1 MISLTG
7 DKASVN
13 QTFFQMNQSANKT
26 EKVHKIRNPYSIDGS
41 YIYFISDVPHLIK
54 TTRNCWENSF
64 GHSYKRAMWVSQ
76 CSNNTACI
84 IMHIIIQI
92 NGKHI
97 SWEHLCRLYNR
108 RTASGL
114 TRTTKLTREHIAL
127 NSYSRMKVHLAAQVL
142 CKYQRA
148 TIRYHHTYHA
158 GSQ

>member
-7 DKASVN
+7 DRASVN
-13 QTFFQMNQSANKT
+13 QTFFQMNQSAKKT

-54 TTRNCWENSF
+54 TTRNCWANSF
-64 GHSYKRAMWVSQ
+64 GHSYKRAIYNYVGKSI
-76 CSNNTACI
+76 SVIVHVCI
-84 IMHIIIQI
+84 NCTNHAVLLQI

-127 NSYSRMKVHLAAQVL
+127 TSYSRMKVHLAAQV
-142 CKYQRA
+142 
-148 TIRYHHTYHA
+148 
-158 GSQ
+158 